1 MSEKVRDRALF
12 WRAFKNV
19 AIVFSF
25 VVNFVLLVLLLIL
38 LVPGVRTLLVLRND
52 LLEPL
57 VTDLD
62 NAFVGLG
69 EADIKT
75 SVPISTPTPI
85 NFDLPLDKRL
95 PVEFDLSIDQDTI
108 VILNEPVP
116 LSAPARFILPDAGGA
131 INGQVS
137 LSLPKGMALPVRL
150 SLVVPVS
157 KTIPVQF
164 DVPVSTSVPIQMEV
178 PVELTLGESGLNPVV
193 GELRQALVPARQMV
207 EHLPRKLLWLP

>member
-1 MSEKVRDRALF
+1 L
-12 WRAFKNV
+12 
-19 AIVFSF
+19 
-25 VVNFVLLVLLLIL
+25 VLLVALLIL
-38 LVPGVRTLLVLRND
+38 LIPGVRTLLALRND

-62 NAFVGLG
+62 HAFVSLG

-75 SVPISTPTPI
+75 SVSISTPMPI

-95 PVEFDLSIDQDTI
+95 PVEFDLSIDQNTI

-116 LSAPARFILPDAGGA
+116 LNAGAKFILPNGGGA

-137 LSLPKGMALPVRL
+137 LSLPKGMALPVHL
-150 SLVVPVS
+150 NLVVPVS
-157 KTIPVQF
+157 QTVPVQF

-178 PVELTLGESGLNPVV
+178 PVELTLGESGLDPVV
-193 GELRQALVPARQMV
+193 GELRQSLVPARQMV
-207 EHLPRKLLWLP
+207 ERLPRKLRWLP

>member
-1 MSEKVRDRALF
+1 MGEKVRDRALF

-25 VVNFVLLVLLLIL
+25 VVNLVLCIVLLIM

-62 NAFVGLG
+62 GAFVSLG
-69 EADIKT
+69 EATIKT
-75 SVPISTPTPI
+75 NVPLSTSLPI

-95 PVEFDLSIDQDTI
+95 PVEFDLAIDQDTI
-108 VILNEPVP
+108 VILNEAVP
-116 LSAPARFILPDAGGA
+116 LYAPAKFTLPGAGGA

-137 LSLPKGMALPVRL
+137 LSLPKGMALPVHL

-164 DVPVSTSVPIQMEV
+164 DVPVSQTVPVQMDV
-178 PVELTLGESGLNPVV
+178 PVELTLGKSGLYPVV

-207 EHLPRKLLWLP
+207 DRLPRKLLWLP